1 MSNPTTPGNNPIQPS
16 SSSSAPTPRPETQ
29 ATANREK
36 TMAEFLSL
44 MDNYAPIIPDA
55 VTDYYLSKSGFDCDD
70 VRIKRLL
77 ALATQKFIADI
88 ATDAFQHCKV
98 RQSGNR
104 KTGKERKTVLTMED
118 LSPALAEYGV
128 NVKKPEYYS

>member
-1 MSNPTTPGNNPIQPS
+1 MSDPATPGSSQPQQN
-16 SSSSAPTPRPETQ
+16 SSSSAPTPRPEAQ
-29 ATANREK
+29 ATTHHTN
-36 TMAEFLSL
+36 
-44 MDNYAPIIPDA
+44 A
-55 VTDYYLSKSGFDCDD
+55 VTDYYLNKLGFDCDD

-77 ALATQKFIADI
+77 ALATQKFIADV

>member
-1 MSNPTTPGNNPIQPS
+1 MSNPATPGNNPIQPS